1 MPLPKRRKVKKTKK
15 EKSPTLGEERHQK
28 ASPESDAL
36 KQHLVLQ
43 RDLAKQATIDREGF
57 RQRLTELERRLE
69 EAQKDKKDI
78 YEEMI
83 RQYQQFQRKTDGQ
96 IERLEA
102 EKQNL
107 QEQLAACQKTLQ
119 RSEEDRAKISAEK
132 DQAVAQMQ
140 QKAEE
145 MEKECRRILHVSW
158 GWGGPQIGV
167 PSQEHKGRRPSDRP
181 FSSPKF
187 QERERE
193 VNIPTIAHVKL
204 CTCFCGL
211 EVEHDDSQKC

>member
-78 YEEMI
+78 YE
-83 RQYQQFQRKTDGQ
+83 
-96 IERLEA
+96 
-102 EKQNL
+102 
-107 QEQLAACQKTLQ
+107 AACQKTLQ

-145 MEKECRRILHVSW
+145 MEKECRRILHETLDQVLSKLQATKL
-158 GWGGPQIGV
+158 GWNTEATLIHSEYKDV
-167 PSQEHKGRRPSDRP
+167 LKE
-181 FSSPKF
+181 F
-187 QERERE
+187 
-193 VNIPTIAHVKL
+193 
-204 CTCFCGL
+204 GL
-211 EVEHDDSQKC
+211 NPLEI

>member
-78 YEEMI
+78 YE
-83 RQYQQFQRKTDGQ
+83 
-96 IERLEA
+96 
-102 EKQNL
+102 
-107 QEQLAACQKTLQ
+107 AACQKTLQ